1 MGVSP
6 SQKGFLAMRIGFA
19 LPNIGPVA
27 TPEAVI
33 AVAERAEQQGYDT
46 LCTIERLLYPV
57 TLPRHY
63 PVTADGSL
71 TEVYKHALDPLEALT
86 FAAAHTRTVAL
97 GTSVLDIP
105 YYNPVMLA
113 RRLSTLDFLSNG
125 RLRVGLGLGWSKDEM
140 DATGADMKQR
150 GAMAD
155 EFLQVLKAIWTT
167 NPVEFHGK
175 FYQVPKSYIG
185 PKPVQKPHPP
195 IYLAAF
201 APPAMKRLATMA
213 DGWNPVAIPLDGMAQ
228 MFGGLKQMAKE
239 AGRDPSSLAMVVR
252 ANLEITDKPL
262 GKERMIFTGTL
273 EQIKEDVAGC
283 VRIGAHELF
292 FDPTFYAQS
301 LDQWLGLME
310 QLRKFV

>member
-1 MGVSP
+1 M
-6 SQKGFLAMRIGFA
+6 KIGFS
-19 LPNIGPVA
+19 LPNIGPIGTA
-27 TPEAVI
+27 EAVTK
-33 AVAERAEQQGYDT
+33 VAQRAEELGYHS
-46 LCTIERLLYPV
+46 LWTIERLLYP
-57 TLPRHY
+57 LNLQRPY
-63 PVTADGSL
+63 PGTPDGSL
-71 TEVYKHALDPLEALT
+71 PEIYKHSLDPLEALT
-86 FAAAHTRTVAL
+86 FVAGQTKKIKL
-97 GTSVLDIP
+97 GTSVLDMP

-125 RLRVGLGLGWSKDEM
+125 RLLVGLGLGWSKDEM
-140 DATGADMKQR
+140 DATGADMTKR
-150 GAMAD
+150 GALAD

-213 DGWNPVAIPLDGMAQ
+213 DGWNPVAIPVDGMAQ
-228 MFGGLKQMAKE
+228 MFGAVKQMAKE

-262 GKERMIFTGTL
+262 GKERMIFSGTL
-273 EQIKEDVAGC
+273 DQIKEDVAGC

-292 FDPTFYAQS
+292 FDPT
-301 LDQWLGLME
+301 
-310 QLRKFV
+310 